1 MLPTAV
7 TGPGGL
13 ERASG
18 AAETFR
24 RRRGPGTLWVV
35 AEPSTDRGRETR
47 DRIVLAAAN
56 LFHARGV
63 NATSVDDVLAASSS
77 GKGQFYRYFRSR
89 EDLVAAVVRYRTE
102 SYLAPQQ
109 TGLERLES
117 WEELERYL
125 ADLVADHRGRGL
137 VGGCPVGALA
147 LELADQEEG
156 PRRQLADALD
166 GWQASLAAALERLSG
181 RGLLAREA
189 PIERLAAA
197 TMAAI
202 QGAYLL
208 ATVHRDGDVM
218 ARALEDVLARLRSY
232 APDSD
237 GQDAENGTV

>member
-1 MLPTAV
+1 
-7 TGPGGL
+7 
-13 ERASG
+13 
-18 AAETFR
+18 
-24 RRRGPGTLWVV
+24 V
-35 AEPSTDRGRETR
+35 AEPSTERGRETR
-47 DRIVLAAAN
+47 ERIVLAAAR

-63 NATSVDDVLAASSS
+63 NATTIDDVLAASAS

-89 EDLVAAVVRYRTE
+89 DDLVAAVVRHQTDD
-102 SYLAPQQ
+102 YLAPQQ
-109 TGLERLES
+109 AALERLDS

-125 ADLVADHRGRGL
+125 ADLVAGHRRRGL

-147 LELADQEEG
+147 LELADREDG

-166 GWQASLAAALERLSG
+166 GWQASLAAGLERLAA

-189 PIERLAAA
+189 PVERLAAA

-218 ARALEDVLARLRSY
+218 ARALEDALVRLRSY
-232 APDSD
+232 AVEP
-237 GQDAENGTV
+237 GGRAAEEGTV